1 MPHRLYVRIAE
12 VGDISAMLQLMAPY
26 MANGVLLQRDE
37 DDLCQH
43 VQEFMVAYC
52 DEQLAGLAA
61 LHVYTRTLAEI
72 RSLVVTESLRY
83 LGVGA
88 LLIEGCERMATDL
101 GIQQVFAL
109 TYVDGF
115 FHRLGYHTVAK
126 ESLPHKIWTVCI
138 HCPKFSHCDEIAVKK
153 TLHIPADHGD
163 HVAYILDRYQP

>member
-12 VGDISAMLQLMAPY
+12 VGDISAMLQLMQPY
-26 MANGVLLQRDE
+26 MDDGTLLQRDE

-43 VQEFMVAYC
+43 VQEFMVAYY
-52 DEQLAGLAA
+52 DGQLAGLAA

-72 RSLVVTESLRY
+72 RSLVVTKALRH

-101 GIQQVFAL
+101 GIEQVFAL

-115 FHRLGYHTVAK
+115 FHRLGYRTVAK

-163 HVAYILDRYQP
+163 HVAHILDRYQP